1 MIKYIFIT
9 ILGIGLV
16 SSLLLPDNTY
26 SSYENRMLQMLP
38 TFSAE
43 ALFSSSYTEDLD
55 TYYNDQFPFRNS
67 WIALKTSWD
76 KNFFRKNCI
85 EQVYLGKDDYL
96 IDRYTQADFSEERI
110 EKNIAYTNAFTNEHH
125 ATLLLIPSAS
135 QVLTD
140 YLPWGSYHMDW
151 SSQLSELENR
161 SLASNVLYG
170 TQDEYIYYRT
180 DHHWTLWGAYL
191 VYQELVADPLPYEV
205 ITSSDNFL
213 GSTYRKINYAN
224 TYDTIE
230 TLATPYT
237 FQVTYDNTITS
248 DSIYTDDAL
257 LTSDQYVYYLD
268 GNHGITLITNETI
281 DSNESILIVKDSFA
295 NSFATLLAN
304 HYQTTHLIDLRNYN
318 GSVSDYIEKHEI
330 DHVIMLY
337 SEINFMQDT
346 NLIKLQ

>member
-1 MIKYIFIT
+1 MIKYIFLT
-9 ILGIGLV
+9 FLGIGLV

-26 SSYENRMLQMLP
+26 SSYENRMLQTLP
-38 TFSAE
+38 TFSTK

-55 TYYNDQFPFRNS
+55 AYCNDQFPFRNS
-67 WIALKTSWD
+67 WIAFKTSWD
-76 KNFFRKNCI
+76 KNFFKKNCI
-85 EQVYLGKDDYL
+85 EQVYLAQDNYL
-96 IDRYTQADFSEERI
+96 IHRYTQADFSEEQI
-110 EKNIAYTNAFTNEHH
+110 DKNIAYTNAFINEYN

-161 SLASNVLYG
+161 SLASNILYH

-191 VYQELVADPLPYEV
+191 VYQELVETPLPYEA
-205 ITSSDNFL
+205 TTASEHFL

-224 TYDTIE
+224 VYDTIV
-230 TLATPYT
+230 TFATPNT
-237 FQVTYDNTITS
+237 FHVTYDDAITS
-248 DSIYTDDAL
+248 DSLYSDPAL
-257 LTSDQYVYYLD
+257 ATGDQYVYYLD
-268 GNHGITLITNETI
+268 GNHGLTLITNETV
-281 DSNESILIVKDSFA
+281 DSDESILIVKDSFG

-304 HYQTTHLIDLRNYN
+304 HYETTHLIDLRHYN
-318 GSVSDYIEKHEI
+318 GRVSDYIEKHEI

-346 NLIKLQ
+346 NLIKL